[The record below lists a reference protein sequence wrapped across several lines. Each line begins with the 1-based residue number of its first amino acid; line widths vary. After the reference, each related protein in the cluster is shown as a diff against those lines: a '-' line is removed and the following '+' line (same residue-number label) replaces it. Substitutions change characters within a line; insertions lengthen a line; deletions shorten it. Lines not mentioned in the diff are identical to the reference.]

1 MKSKNGTIF
10 LSGLIAGTFDILA
23 AIIVYAVILQK
34 TTAIKILQSIASG
47 VFKKDAYSGG
57 SQMALYGLLLHYFIA
72 LAFAWFYFT
81 IYPYFS
87 FLKKNTLLSGIFYG
101 IFVWIIM
108 NLVVLPI
115 VFPVLPEKHLDF
127 PLFLSIIILIC
138 CIGIPIA
145 FITRK
150 HYSFRRY
157 H

>member
-1 MKSKNGTIF
+1 MKSKSGTIF
-10 LSGLIAGTFDILA
+10 LSGLISGTLDMLA
-23 AIIVYAVILQK
+23 AIIVYAVVLQK

-47 VFKKDAYSGG
+47 IFKKDAYSGG

-72 LAFAWFYFT
+72 LTFAWFYFT

-87 FLKKNTLLSGIFYG
+87 FLKKNTLLSGILYG

-108 NLVVLPI
+108 NLVVLPT

-127 PLFLSIIILIC
+127 PLILSILILIF

-150 HYSFRRY
+150 HYSFHR
-157 H
+157 

>member
-1 MKSKNGTIF
+1 MKSKSGTIF
-10 LSGLIAGTFDILA
+10 LSGLIAGTLDILA
-23 AIIVYAVILQK
+23 AIIVYPVVLQK
-34 TTAIKILQSIASG
+34 TTPIKILQSIASG

-72 LAFAWFYFT
+72 LTSAWFYFT

-87 FLKKNTLLSGIFYG
+87 FLKKNTLLSGILYG

-108 NLVVLPI
+108 NLVVLPT

-127 PLFLSIIILIC
+127 ALILSILILIC

-150 HYSFRRY
+150 HYSFHR
-157 H
+157 